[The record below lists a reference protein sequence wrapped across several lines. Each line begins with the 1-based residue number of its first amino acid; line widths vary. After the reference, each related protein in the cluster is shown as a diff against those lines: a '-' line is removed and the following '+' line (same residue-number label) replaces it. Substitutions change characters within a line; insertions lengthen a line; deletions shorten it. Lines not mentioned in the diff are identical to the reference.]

1 MSSIHEAILAVALG
15 LALGFFGSM
24 PIAGPTAVILVSKG
38 LDNHRR
44 SGIFIAAGAATAES
58 VYVFMAFWGLAS
70 VLLRYPML
78 LPITRLVGAALLMG
92 LGAHFILRRN
102 RQRDPLAR
110 AAELTGGRSFFF
122 GLSLTALN
130 PSLLVTWTA
139 AVSVAHATGMLTVE
153 TSAAG
158 PFALGAALGIV
169 AWFAILLW
177 LLARF
182 GARVSSV
189 TLDRVMRWMG
199 GLLILTG
206 AALFVRAIFH
216 FGGS

>member
-1 MSSIHEAILAVALG
+1 VSSIHEAILAVVLG
-15 LALGFFGSM
+15 IALGFFGSM

-58 VYVFMAFWGLAS
+58 VYVFMAFWGLTSA
-70 VLLRYPML
+70 LTRFPML
-78 LPITRLVGAALLMG
+78 LPITRLVGAVLLTG
-92 LGAHFILRRN
+92 LGLHFVLRRTKP
-102 RQRDPLAR
+102 RDPLSRPPEQA
-110 AAELTGGRSFFF
+110 GHRSFLF

-139 AVSVAHATGMLTVE
+139 AVSVAHSTGLLPVE

-169 AWFAILLW
+169 GWFAILLW
-177 LLARF
+177 LLSRF
-182 GARVSSV
+182 GDRVSGK

-199 GLLILTG
+199 GVLILVG
-206 AALFVRAIFH
+206 LELFLRGILKLH
-216 FGGS
+216 DS

>member
-1 MSSIHEAILAVALG
+1 
-15 LALGFFGSM
+15 M
-24 PIAGPTAVILVSKG
+24 PIAGPTAIILVSKG

-58 VYVFMAFWGLAS
+58 VYVFMAFWGLES
-70 VLLRYPML
+70 ILTHYPML
-78 LPITRLVGAALLMG
+78 LPVTRLVGAVLLLL
-92 LGAHFILRRN
+92 LGIHFVLRRSGPRN
-102 RQRDPLAR
+102 PLTR
-110 AAELTGGRSFFF
+110 PPEQTGAKSFVF

-139 AVSVAHATGMLTVE
+139 AVSVAHATGVLPVE

-177 LLARF
+177 LLSRF
-182 GARVSSV
+182 GARVSAV
-189 TLDRVMRWMG
+189 TLSRLIRWMG
-199 GLLILTG
+199 ALLIVVG
-206 AALFVRAIFH
+206 AALFLRGIFH
-216 FGGS
+216 LS